1 MKEVSGDLTFT
12 EHAAHPDVWE
22 ETTPAMR
29 TEAEKAVRGC
39 KNDIG
44 FQAAML
50 CQVLRVAGDGGFPGL
65 DDAATIQARLEAA
78 IRIAKERGRTL
89 TVHHFQRRRTVG
101 IGTGGLVP
109 ACMGDDFILA
119 EDAKG
124 ERIVLASSFCT
135 HFDFNDRGGNRPAP

>member
-1 MKEVSGDLTFT
+1 MKAVSGDLTFT
-12 EHAAHPDVWE
+12 EHAAHPDVWAE
-22 ETTPAMR
+22 ATPAMR
-29 TEAEKAVRGC
+29 TKAEKEVRGC
-39 KNDIG
+39 KKDIV
-44 FQAAML
+44 FQAALL
-50 CQVLRVAGDGGFPGL
+50 CQVLRIARDGGFPGL

-89 TVHHFQRRRTVG
+89 TVHHYQRRRTVG

-109 ACMGDDFILA
+109 ACMSDDFILA

-135 HFDFNDRGGNRPAP
+135 SFDFSDRGENRPAP